1 MAAVFC
7 LRSVSLHVS
16 LYVSLLSVSLQAIW
30 PLHFGETW
38 QSYSPVLSSVT
49 ITTVDFSSF
58 FIEKF

>member
-1 MAAVFC
+1 MYDPLEGVAAVFC
-7 LRSVSLHVS
+7 LLSVSSH
-16 LYVSLLSVSLQAIW
+16 VSLQAMW
-30 PLHFGETW
+30 PRHFGETW